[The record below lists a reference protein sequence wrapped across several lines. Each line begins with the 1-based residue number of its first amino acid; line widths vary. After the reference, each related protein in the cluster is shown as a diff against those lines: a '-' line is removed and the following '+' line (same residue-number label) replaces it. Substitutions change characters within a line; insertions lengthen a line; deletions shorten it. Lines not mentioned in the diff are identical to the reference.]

1 MHAQNIFAFL
11 ALAVVAM
18 SAALPAAAVPAP
30 NAGSSLRLRS
40 GSRWIGLTLSAEIV
54 RKSEASADDVDITQ
68 IGDGY

>member
-30 NAGSSLRLRS
+30 D
-40 GSRWIGLTLSAEIV
+40 AEIV